1 MQIKMP
7 RLIIAGVSSG
17 VGKTTLVSGML
28 AAFRTRDRKVQSFKV
43 GPDYIDP
50 GFHQL
55 ASGRPSHNLDTWL
68 APAEDLNKVFLAAAQ
83 GLVPRRRLPN
93 G

>member
-7 RLIIAGVSSG
+7 RLIIASVSSG

-68 APAEDLNKVFLAAAQ
+68 
-83 GLVPRRRLPN
+83 VPREKLAEILLRE
-93 G
+93 